1 MGVVR
6 PSLHPKWRRWKPA
19 ICWCFLLKWIV
30 TSYDQGWYSSVGTGV
45 IGVKRQNVLWG
56 FRLQDPWSHGYVGF
70 SRIYGHSSP
79 ASTWFLQENTL
90 DSWIS
95 EIADHQPAQLVSF
108 DITKSNSHMSHMWC
122 MTNELSLGIEP
133 SEAGPVPTAA
143 PCPCHPGFC
152 HQRRG
157 SGAHCGLRLWRSGR
171 VAWELKNRAKVQ
183 SWWGKCWRWGL
194 MYGWDW

>member
-1 MGVVR
+1 M
-6 PSLHPKWRRWKPA
+6 
-19 ICWCFLLKWIV
+19 CFEASGSKI
-30 TSYDQGWYSSVGTGV
+30 
-45 IGVKRQNVLWG
+45 
-56 FRLQDPWSHGYVGF
+56 PWSHGYVGF

-79 ASTWFLQENTL
+79 ASTCGFYKRIRW
-90 DSWIS
+90 DSWIT
-95 EIADHQPAQLVSF
+95 EIADHQPVQLVSH

-122 MTNELSLGIEP
+122 MTNELSLRIEP

-143 PCPCHPGFC
+143 PLPLPPWILPPTPR
-152 HQRRG
+152 QWRP
-157 SGAHCGLRLWRSGR
+157 LRSWDFGEVGR